1 MTSAGS
7 LGGRLVRE
15 ARGRPLTHA
24 ILELVWHNDGVTRA
38 DIARSTGL
46 ARSTVSEI
54 VAELLETGLVVESG
68 DAPSGGGR
76 RAIMLSFATDARTIL
91 GVDIGASHV
100 GVVLTDLR
108 GRVLHW
114 AVEPCDVRDAPD
126 VTVETVRRLTEVAR
140 STEAADRA
148 PLLGLGV
155 GMPAP
160 IDASVPARPA
170 PTVLP
175 AWEGHH
181 GLHDLAEHLGVPM
194 ELEND
199 ANLGALAEL
208 WWGNPDAVTD
218 FTFVKVATGVG
229 AGLIVR
235 DEILRGA
242 AGVAGEIGH
251 VTIDPAGEPCVCGNR
266 GCLTTFVGTQ
276 ALLRRVREL
285 RPEYPGSALVEGEM
299 TLERLVTATL
309 ADDPLALAVVREAGH
324 HLGDAIAGLVNLMN
338 PEEVVLGGGLTRV
351 GDRLLDPIRQE
362 IARRTLV
369 HSARTTRIRA
379 STLGERD
386 VALGAAT
393 LVIASALQRP
403 DRYFR
408 EMAAT

>member
-1 MTSAGS
+1 
-7 LGGRLVRE
+7 
-15 ARGRPLTHA
+15 
-24 ILELVWHNDGVTRA
+24 
-38 DIARSTGL
+38 
-46 ARSTVSEI
+46 
-54 VAELLETGLVVESG
+54 
-68 DAPSGGGR
+68 
-76 RAIMLSFATDARTIL
+76 
-91 GVDIGASHV
+91 
-100 GVVLTDLR
+100 
-108 GRVLHW
+108 
-114 AVEPCDVRDAPD
+114 
-126 VTVETVRRLTEVAR
+126 
-140 STEAADRA
+140 
-148 PLLGLGV
+148 
-155 GMPAP
+155 
-160 IDASVPARPA
+160 
-170 PTVLP
+170 
-175 AWEGHH
+175 
-181 GLHDLAEHLGVPM
+181 M